1 MEEKY
6 FESNMI
12 MVTNSPGTWRKELL
26 MFTEMITTMQTLGS
40 ADINISTD
48 GKNTFELGR
57 GW

>member
-6 FESNMI
+6 FESNKI
-12 MVTNSPGTWRKELL
+12 NVTNSQGTWRRELL
-26 MFTEMITTMQTLGS
+26 MFSEMITTMQTLGS

>member
-1 MEEKY
+1 
-6 FESNMI
+6 MI
-12 MVTNSPGTWRKELL
+12 MVTNSQGTWRRELL
-26 MFTEMITTMQTLGS
+26 MFSEMITTMQTLGS